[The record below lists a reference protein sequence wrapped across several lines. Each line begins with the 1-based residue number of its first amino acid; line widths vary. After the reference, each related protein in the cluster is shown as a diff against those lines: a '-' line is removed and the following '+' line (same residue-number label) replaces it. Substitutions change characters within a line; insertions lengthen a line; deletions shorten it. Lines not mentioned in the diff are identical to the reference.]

1 VSRLRSQAAWPPLR
15 HVGRADGVATP
26 GACVAETA
34 SAPDL
39 SLDGAFDPTAIVDPS
54 IGVSEPPSLD
64 VSVAAQAPAD
74 AAGLSAPLIKVDVLR
89 AREDGRPTPG
99 DGPFALNASPG
110 LAVVLDSETPLGSR
124 WAPPLEALAVLLAHV
139 AALIALLTLGAPLPP
154 APETIEVT
162 VVAAGD
168 EALVT
173 GRAAST
179 AEHGDTARESKP
191 PQQTQDA
198 EAGAPTSPASPEMA
212 PSVAATQ
219 ETPPTVAEQKRA
231 PPPESSPPEAPPPME
246 EAEKTQWPPLPPEP
260 APPQNPPP
268 GAAPTPRPS
277 PRVESPLRPKPEAKS
292 AAVERPKP
300 LKAAAPKGSAA
311 RSNAAEAKSGGSE
324 AHQVGTA
331 VARPVEAG
339 GSRASYAALVISEI
353 QAHRYYPEPARER
366 SEQGAVG
373 ISFTIGPSGR
383 VASAAVV
390 RPSGFADLDDAAR
403 AIVRSIAPPPPPG
416 GSFSASTTIR
426 FHVE

>member
-1 VSRLRSQAAWPPLR
+1 MSRLRSQAAWPPLR
-15 HVGRADGVATP
+15 HVGRVDGVAAR

-39 SLDGAFDPTAIVDPS
+39 SLDGAFDPTASIDPS
-54 IGVSEPPSLD
+54 IGVSEPPSLE
-64 VSVAAQAPAD
+64 VSVTAEAPAD
-74 AAGLSAPLIKVDVLR
+74 AAGLAAPLIKVDVLR
-89 AREDGRPTPG
+89 AREGGRPTPG
-99 DGPFALNASPG
+99 DGPFALNAAPG
-110 LAVVLDSETPLGSR
+110 LAIVLDSETPLGSR
-124 WAPPLEALAVLLAHV
+124 WAPPLEALAVLLAHA

-162 VVAAGD
+162 VIAAGD

-173 GRAAST
+173 GPAASA
-179 AEHGDTARESKP
+179 AEQGDTARESKP

-198 EAGAPTSPASPEMA
+198 EAGAPTPPASPETA

-219 ETPPTVAEQKRA
+219 ETPTVAEQKRA
-231 PPPESSPPEAPPPME
+231 SPPESSPPEAPPPME

-268 GAAPTPRPS
+268 AAAPAPRP
-277 PRVESPLRPKPEAKS
+277 PLRVETPPRPKPEAKP

-300 LKAAAPKGSAA
+300 LKAAAPKASAA

-373 ISFTIGPSGR
+373 ISFTIGASGR

-403 AIVRSIAPPPPPG
+403 AIVRSITPPPPPG